1 MTFSNRSNR
10 KYNLT
15 QKPKPLSE
23 NKPAEVKELQT
34 LTMAELNAIAGAGL
48 ELSNHNETMVS
59 LI

>member
-23 NKPAEVKELQT
+23 NKPTEVKELQT
-34 LTMAELNAIAGAGL
+34 LTIDELKAIAGGALG
-48 ELSNHNETMVS
+48 SNHNETMVS